1 MYSVIYNRE
10 SEKDQKIIW
19 DHTHSNA
26 YYDKNALISTNKT
39 LNLSNINLLHSKAYD
54 CKKKKKCFPGESG
67 KNEPIQQGRGWR
79 ENEENVER
87 GDGRKKALSGIL
99 EV

>member
-54 CKKKKKCFPGESG
+54 CKKKKK
-67 KNEPIQQGRGWR
+67 KNVSLER
-79 ENEENVER
+79 VEKMSPSSKG
-87 GDGRKKALSGIL
+87 GDGEKMRKM
-99 EV
+99 